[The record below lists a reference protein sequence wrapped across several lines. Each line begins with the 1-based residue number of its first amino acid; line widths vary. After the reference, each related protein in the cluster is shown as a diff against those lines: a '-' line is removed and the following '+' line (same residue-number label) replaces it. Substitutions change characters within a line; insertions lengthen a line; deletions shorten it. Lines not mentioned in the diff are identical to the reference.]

1 MQKNH
6 PLYFIIVI
14 KNTVSYAL
22 CKKIQKIFYNRYSG
36 MAEEGG
42 RQTVTDKYGR
52 KKILKT
58 QRIAAKPLKKQ
69 AAIKSKLYARL
80 LLFSMF

>member
-22 CKKIQKIFYNRYSG
+22 CKKIQEIFYNRYSG

-42 RQTVTDKYGR
+42 GTNRNRQIRTD
-52 KKILKT
+52 T
-58 QRIAAKPLKKQ
+58 QCVN
-69 AAIKSKLYARL
+69 RL
-80 LLFSMF
+80 